1 MRSVKIDRKA
11 SQPRAARSGR
21 GNGRA
26 SRPQPSGKPF
36 GKRKPLATNIVAR
49 SFRAVRSWFAL
60 HRLMFT
66 MTAIFMAFVFVA
78 ALFIGGTV
86 GRTVRAV
93 NNGVAALIADAGF
106 GIAQVHLTGN
116 KRTPTESIMAALN
129 LHRGQP
135 IFGAGIRDARAR
147 VMQLPWVADAEV
159 RRRYPDDISV
169 RIIEKLP
176 YALWQA
182 PDMKVWVVERDGG
195 LITTE
200 GIREFRRLPVLLG
213 AGGASAAD
221 IVEAVAGHRAIS
233 ARVRAYQRV
242 GERRWNLILDDG
254 VIVQLP
260 EANWAGELDAL
271 EHLIIDKGILE
282 RDVVQIDLRAPAQ
295 YVFTLKTGE
304 KTTNVPKGNGA

>member
-11 SQPRAARSGR
+11 TQPRGSRGGR
-21 GNGRA
+21 GSARA

-49 SFRAVRSWFAL
+49 AYRAVRSWFAL

-66 MTAIFMAFVFVA
+66 MTAIFMAFVFIA

-86 GRTVRAV
+86 GRTIRAV
-93 NNGVAALIADAGF
+93 NKGIAAVISDAGF

-116 KRTPTESIMAALN
+116 SRTPTESIMAALN
-129 LHRGQP
+129 LHDGQP
-135 IFGAGIRDARAR
+135 IFGADIHAARAR

-182 PDMKVWVVERDGG
+182 PDGKVWVVERDGG

-200 GIREFRRLPVLLG
+200 GIREFRHLPTLFG

-221 IVEAVAGHRAIS
+221 IVEAVATHRAIS

-242 GERRWNLILDDG
+242 GERRWDLILDDG

-260 EANWAGELDAL
+260 EANWGRELAAL

-282 RDVVQIDLRAPAQ
+282 RDVGVIDLRSPSQ
-295 YVFTLKTGE
+295 YFFVLKSGQ
-304 KTTNVPKGNGA
+304 KTNEPRGNGA

>member
-11 SQPRAARSGR
+11 SQPRTTRAGR
-21 GNGRA
+21 GNARA

-66 MTAIFMAFVFVA
+66 LTAIFMAFVFIA

-86 GRTVRAV
+86 GRTVHAV
-93 NNGVAALIADAGF
+93 NTGIAAVVNDAGF
-106 GIAQVHLTGN
+106 GIAEVHLVGN
-116 KRTPTESIMAALN
+116 KRTPTESIMAALD
-129 LHRGQP
+129 LHKGQP
-135 IFGAGIRDARAR
+135 IFGADVHAARAR

-159 RRRYPDDISV
+159 RRRYPNDISA

-176 YALWQA
+176 YALWQS
-182 PDMKVWVVERDGG
+182 PDGKVWVVERDGG
-195 LITTE
+195 LITTD
-200 GIREFRRLPVLLG
+200 GIANFRNLPTLFGL
-213 AGGASAAD
+213 GGAKASD
-221 IVEAVAGHRAIS
+221 IVEAVAMHRAVS
-233 ARVRAYQRV
+233 ARIKAYERV

-254 VIVQLP
+254 VVVQLP
-260 EANWAGELDAL
+260 EANWAAELDAL

-282 RDVVQIDLRAPAQ
+282 RDVGVIDLRSPSQ
-295 YVFTLKTGE
+295 YFFVLKSGE
-304 KTTNVPKGNGA
+304 KTNEPRGNGA